1 MLCLSTHSLAGC
13 GRPANQDSG
22 CHYHPTAFWAASWF
36 DFDNLCYQTS
46 SFFPGSFQASG
57 GIAPYCLHF
66 CLLQASHW
74 HHCHLQASHWQM
86 MNFAQAPQE
95 LLALRA
101 CAFCWAATLLVVEW
115 LPLALEGIH
124 PPSHPGTATPCGHQ
138 TPSHHPW
145 SKEHTN
151 QSQFP
156 PSTIDSSTTQGD
168 QSGLLDWL
176 PQNKQAKTAT
186 CLLQASWNQHKSRG
200 KHNRVWTEMAADA
213 HIQFCKKTISMIC
226 TPNFTFF
233 ISSQKLF
240 YLSNHMLFYL
250 SNHRNYSIYLIT
262 KISLSI

>member
-74 HHCHLQASHWQM
+74 HHCHLQVSHCRWWAS
-86 MNFAQAPQE
+86 QE

-101 CAFCWAATLLVVEW
+101 CLLLGCNTAGCGMAAPGIGRNSSSQSSRDSHLMWSSNTHSPSLEQGTYQPVSVSSIHHWFLHHTGRPVRPAWLAAT
-115 LPLALEGIH
+115 
-124 PPSHPGTATPCGHQ
+124 
-138 TPSHHPW
+138 
-145 SKEHTN
+145 
-151 QSQFP
+151 
-156 PSTIDSSTTQGD
+156 
-168 QSGLLDWL
+168 
-176 PQNKQAKTAT
+176 KQASKNCNMRTSTKAEANT
-186 CLLQASWNQHKSRG
+186 TEFELKWLQ
-200 KHNRVWTEMAADA
+200 M
-213 HIQFCKKTISMIC
+213 HIFNFAKKTISMIC